1 MPSPNGGAACGNK
14 QRDAS
19 EQCDGT
25 EGCGD
30 NCVCMAGWR
39 PTSSGCTRCGNAVV
53 DAGELCDGTVGCNAT
68 SCQCEREWTWSNASS
83 TCTRC
88 GNMRVDDW
96 REECDDPSA
105 ACVACN
111 SAMPCEG
118 LAEDGCT
125 GNAACQ
131 WCASAGSCV
140 PRELGGTCAR
150 CSDLATSPEECASR
164 AGCSWCATR
173 ATCLDAG
180 KGGSCEACSALGIDH
195 VLVVPDGGA
204 MPGGGGARDVCED
217 HGGECRWCGARSQC
231 VGRDDPCPGC
241 AGRPRGACAGEC
253 QWCAATL
260 ACADASAAGAGECSC
275 SARAA
280 GGDCE
285 RSAGCRSCAAL
296 SSCVAKAATCPSSRS
311 FTSADDCASRGFAW
325 CSATQLCLP
334 GGQQCVGCANMSSLL
349 CGAYASC
356 RLCGAKA
363 YAKLHGSYEA
373 IESGAEATALTNLT
387 GALLI
392 TYRVAPS
399 KTDIDDLFRK
409 LEAHDKVDHVMC
421 CNINGERSM
430 AAEKRLGLVTKHSY
444 ALLQAVQVP
453 LGGSCIERL
462 VQLRNPW
469 GNTEWSGAWSNSNP
483 RWTPQLHQ
491 QLGDFAAHFGNII
504 VLLVKNRY
512 QCRTVWAQLRSQR
525 EGFSHDARVHAE
537 ELFSCEAALGAGRY
551 LLVVEAHPDYPL
563 TSIVVGMYG
572 DFADAQI
579 TPMGSVQKGAYDF
592 VEVNPQK

>member
-96 REECDDPSA
+96 QEECDDPSA

-356 RLCGAKA
+356 RLCGAVCRQASDPCPAAQKDWSHRSTPVA
-363 YAKLHGSYEA
+363 AV
-373 IESGAEATALTNLT
+373 AL
-387 GALLI
+387 
-392 TYRVAPS
+392 P
-399 KTDIDDLFRK
+399 
-409 LEAHDKVDHVMC
+409 
-421 CNINGERSM
+421 
-430 AAEKRLGLVTKHSY
+430 
-444 ALLQAVQVP
+444 AV
-453 LGGSCIERL
+453 
-462 VQLRNPW
+462 
-469 GNTEWSGAWSNSNP
+469 
-483 RWTPQLHQ
+483 
-491 QLGDFAAHFGNII
+491 
-504 VLLVKNRY
+504 VLLM
-512 QCRTVWAQLRSQR
+512 S
-525 EGFSHDARVHAE
+525 F
-537 ELFSCEAALGAGRY
+537 
-551 LLVVEAHPDYPL
+551 
-563 TSIVVGMYG
+563 
-572 DFADAQI
+572 
-579 TPMGSVQKGAYDF
+579 
-592 VEVNPQK
+592 